1 MRYMSIMKRLV
12 QACVVALALC
22 ATGCST
28 TRIASTAELHRADP
42 QLLDP
47 ADGRAVPLHVVWPA
61 HGRRMP
67 VILYSHGAYSSK
79 DLYGPIV
86 DAWAA
91 RGYVV
96 IAPTHRD
103 SVALGVR
110 RGTNEPR
117 YFAWRLEDMELI
129 LARLDAVF
137 AQVPGLAECAD
148 PGRIVAAG
156 HSFGGLVAQTLGGA
170 TYFDPSTGATVSRRD
185 ARVRAVII
193 FSGAGPFP
201 PILRASDFA
210 TLTPPT
216 LVTVGT
222 NDLQQAP
229 GLSGQEWR
237 KQPYDLAPS
246 GSKFRLTLDGADHY
260 LGGTVGRDDLP
271 RDARGPAWLAA
282 FNATT
287 CDFLDAFVK
296 GKESARRKLLREAAA
311 APASDAVR
319 GAGRLETR

>member
-1 MRYMSIMKRLV
+1 MSIMNRSM
-12 QACVVALALC
+12 QAFVVALALA

-28 TRIASTAELHRADP
+28 PRIVAPVELNRIDP
-42 QLLDP
+42 QLQDP

-61 HGRRMP
+61 QGRHMP
-67 VILYSHGAYSSK
+67 VILFSHGAYSSK

-91 RGYVV
+91 RGYIV

-103 SVALGVR
+103 SVSLGVR

-117 YFAWRLEDMELI
+117 YFAWRMEDMELL
-129 LARLDAVF
+129 LARLDAVI
-137 AQVPGLAECAD
+137 AMAPGLADRAE
-148 PGRIVAAG
+148 PTSIVAAG

-170 TYFDPSTGATVSRRD
+170 TYFDPSTGATVSRQD
-185 ARVRAVII
+185 PRVRAVII

-201 PILRASDFA
+201 PILRPSDFA
-210 TLTPPT
+210 TLTPPM

-229 GLSGQEWR
+229 GLTGHEWR
-237 KQPYDLAPS
+237 KLPYELAPA

-287 CDFLDAFVK
+287 GEFLDAFVK
-296 GKESARRKLLREAAA
+296 GKASARRSLQRDAGAGHATGA
-311 APASDAVR
+311 AP
-319 GAGRLETR
+319 GTGRLEMR